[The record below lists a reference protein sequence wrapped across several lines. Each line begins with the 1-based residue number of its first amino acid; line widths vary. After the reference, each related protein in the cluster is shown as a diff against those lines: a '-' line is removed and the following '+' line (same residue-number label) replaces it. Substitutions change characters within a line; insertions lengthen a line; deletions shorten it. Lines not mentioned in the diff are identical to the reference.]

1 MRTRAP
7 RGKNPNKTNKTKIVK
22 QNKNVT
28 ARSRVKVP
36 DDTLLKPSASVS
48 PEIKSSGHFSE
59 SLATLYLTL
68 TLYLSMNVTVNK
80 LRVVG
85 HGANIVIS
93 GP

>member
-7 RGKNPNKTNKTKIVK
+7 RGKNTNKTNKTKIVK
-22 QNKNVT
+22 QNKNAT

-36 DDTLLKPSASVS
+36 DDTLLKPSSGVS

-68 TLYLSMNVTVNK
+68 T
-80 LRVVG
+80 
-85 HGANIVIS
+85 VIS
-93 GP
+93 INECYC